1 MVYFLSLLFTL
12 SRNHLLSGYFHKCP
26 TLGRRLLK
34 SMSVSFLLPTL
45 PFKESV
51 TNALGMWAICF
62 LHSLPQ
68 SQPLLFIYR
77 VGYRAV
83 VRTPCTCVRPLWNLS
98 KCRFPDPVSDLLNLI
113 NGLLW
118 GGAWVSE
125 FLMGF
130 PGSSYATVKSASA
143 EKRLQ
148 SQFYRFRL

>member
-51 TNALGMWAICF
+51 TNALGMGGN
-62 LHSLPQ
+62 LLSPLPSPVPASIVYLQ
-68 SQPLLFIYR
+68 S
-77 VGYRAV
+77 GYRAV

-118 GGAWVSE
+118 SGAWVSE